1 MCVGVCVCV
10 IYPFGCVPRID
21 VDGAIAADGWMTAAG
36 IAFLP
41 TRLAASRDEWSLVER
56 KARRW
61 LAKSLVAGGSLTVD
75 GLVAAAAAVVCP

>member
-1 MCVGVCVCV
+1 MLT
-10 IYPFGCVPRID
+10 RS
-21 VDGAIAADGWMTAAG
+21 DGAVTADVWMTAAC
-36 IAFLP
+36 IAFLT

-75 GLVAAAAAVVCP
+75 GLVAAVAAVVCP